1 MNKNERAGFWAA
13 LEGRHPNAQAQ
24 RLSEAQ
30 SVQKATAEETSAHE
44 SLEGMDD
51 PRSIL
56 LDRRQEPSLEGLIE
70 PVVGSGNFGR
80 ELDATELSGNEL
92 SSVEIKQQRAASTVS
107 AAAFSSAGQSWNS
120 YSMPDLSQAAVEREA
135 DASFSGVSA
144 ARASD
149 ALHAQRSKPGAAKLD
164 KVRAAAEVCKDWI
177 SRVPR
182 PEMPTG
188 PELKEVLHRKSRRLN
203 HRLRTFPWRN
213 TAQVLLARFKEDRLG
228 VTASS
233 LTFTSLLALVPFFTV
248 ALALFTAFP
257 IFGKV
262 QQVLERWLMDSLIP
276 ETIARQVLGYL
287 TQFASKASQLGLVG
301 FSILIITAVML
312 ILTIDRTLNNIWRVR
327 QLRPLGQRVLI
338 YWAAITLGPLLLGL
352 SLVLSSYV
360 MSASKGLVNT
370 LPGSLRFVFDSIEF
384 MVLAAGMA
392 GLYHYVPNTP
402 VRWRHAL
409 AGGVFVAVFM
419 EVAKKVL
426 GMYLSSVP
434 TYSVIYGAFATLP
447 ILLIWMY
454 VAWSIVLMGALVTAY
469 LPTVLAGVERMTGHR
484 GWQFELA
491 VEVLQ
496 CLAKEREL
504 PHKGLYVHQ
513 LSRRLR
519 VEAAQIQPVLQT
531 LAQLDWV
538 GAVQPPDAYAS
549 LESTEPRYVLL
560 VDPQITLAKPLV
572 ESLLIQSCGAVQPLW
587 QRAQLDTMN
596 MAELIAVP
604 VADIH
609 RDQ

>member
-1 MNKNERAGFWAA
+1 MKKNDRTGFWTA
-13 LEGRHPNAQAQ
+13 LEGNPQAQ
-24 RLSEAQ
+24 PPSPAGVTPSPEPHL
-30 SVQKATAEETSAHE
+30 
-44 SLEGMDD
+44 
-51 PRSIL
+51 
-56 LDRRQEPSLEGLIE
+56 RQEPSLYE
-70 PVVGSGNFGR
+70 PQFDAQEPPFAPPLNSSHADLPPQQAVSSG
-80 ELDATELSGNEL
+80 APPVAPQT
-92 SSVEIKQQRAASTVS
+92 AS
-107 AAAFSSAGQSWNS
+107 FSQAGQSWS
-120 YSMPDLSQAAVEREA
+120 GYASSSAPKMPPAQAHQAEA
-135 DASFSGVSA
+135 ASVSGVSSEI
-144 ARASD
+144 RKASAD
-149 ALHAQRSKPGAAKLD
+149 KFGKAKVLL
-164 KVRAAAEVCKDWI
+164 AGCKDLAGRI
-177 SRVPR
+177 PKPRVPSKQ
-182 PEMPTG
+182 
-188 PELKEVLHRKSRRLN
+188 ELRDEFHRQSRRVQL
-203 HRLRTFPWRN
+203 RLRTFPWKN

-257 IFGKV
+257 IFGKA
-262 QQVLERWLMDSLIP
+262 QLVLERWLMDSLIP

-301 FSILIITAVML
+301 FSILMVTALAL

-360 MSASKGLVNT
+360 MSASKGLVNA

-384 MVLAAGMA
+384 VVLAAGMA

-402 VRWRHAL
+402 VRWRHAMV
-409 AGGVFVAVFM
+409 GGVFVAVFM
-419 EVAKKVL
+419 EVAKKAL
-426 GMYLSSVP
+426 GVYLSSVP

-454 VAWSIVLMGALVTAY
+454 VAWSIVLTGALVTAY
-469 LPTVLAGVERMTGHR
+469 LPTILSGVERMTGHR

-504 PHKGLYVHQ
+504 PHKGLFVHQ

-519 VEAAQIQPVLQT
+519 IEASQIQPVLQA

-538 GAVQPPDAYAS
+538 GAVQPPDAYVS

-560 VDPQITLAKPLV
+560 VDPQTTLVEPLV
-572 ESLLIQSCGAVQPLW
+572 QRLLLQPSEAVQPLW
-587 QRAQLDTMN
+587 QRAQLDVMTV
-596 MAELIAVP
+596 AELIAVP
-604 VADIH
+604 IENIH
-609 RDQ
+609 RVDEARKTL